1 MDAKT
6 MDAGAFEIL
15 LDRLGTDFAAWPAD
29 KAEQARKLLIRSEE
43 ARRAHT
49 ALSRV
54 EAMIASTR
62 PLVTDAQA
70 KRVVNRALAAIV
82 RREAAPTL
90 MERFRLLLAAPLP
103 RAAFAMS
110 LTALGFA
117 VGIAVGYPNAEH
129 PFDREGSAFVTTSA
143 DDVLF

>member
-1 MDAKT
+1 MDAKKMDAKT
-6 MDAGAFEIL
+6 FEIL

-29 KAEQARKLLIRSEE
+29 KAEQARKLLIRSDE
-43 ARRAHT
+43 ARRSHAT
-49 ALSRV
+49 LRRV

-62 PLVTDAQA
+62 PLVTSLQTQ
-70 KRVVNRALAAIV
+70 RIVNRALAEIT
-82 RREAAPTL
+82 RREAAPSL

-110 LTALGFA
+110 LTAIGFA

-129 PFDREGSAFVTTSA
+129 PFDSDGSAFITTSA